1 MMPSVPQLLI
11 ILVIVVLI
19 FGAKRLK
26 NLGSDL
32 GGAVKGFK
40 QAVKEDEDGTDKDPA
55 RLEDERAGTERTA
68 TERAAAEPAPAPAES
83 AVVRKTDDQNAA

>member
-1 MMPSVPQLLI
+1 MGIPGPMQLLL
-11 ILVIVVLI
+11 ILAIVIVI

-40 QAVKEDEDGTDKDPA
+40 TAVKDESEEAQAQLEDANDSAEQAVTRDNDETK
-55 RLEDERAGTERTA
+55 
-68 TERAAAEPAPAPAES
+68 
-83 AVVRKTDDQNAA
+83 V